1 MVPGGGERERDRE
14 RGLSQ
19 GLRSEGVR
27 VYALETQFPDA
38 RVTHIGIPYTISQYT
53 RDLATKHGACDEE
66 SAVHDETRLLRLLR
80 SSRSPYWVPALP

>member
-27 VYALETQFPDA
+27 VYALDTETHA
-38 RVTHIGIPYTISQYT
+38 SRTYTICQYT
-53 RDLATKHGACDEE
+53 RDLATKHGACDE
-66 SAVHDETRLLRLLR
+66 ARRVATHGGHDLILC
-80 SSRSPYWVPALP
+80 